1 MSDAAGDQRAQ
12 SSPDGASNAQRDA
25 SPAVADGAASA
36 GFASEGSEGSER
48 RRSPSDP
55 MDEPIEA
62 PTVARLQIPSF
73 GLRYLEQARRQ
84 LFARHPDYLPFLLR
98 RLDIH
103 PDMTVVDVG
112 CGTGVYTRLMASRL
126 HGEGAAIGVDIRP
139 TMIAQAHEVA
149 QEEGWGDLIAFVE
162 GDALALPLP
171 DACAD
176 RVFCNS
182 LLWLL
187 PDPAAALCEMRR
199 VLRPG
204 GVAFAAEPDGGL
216 THSYDPTNPRLSD
229 LEQRFQQA
237 YVRGARELDGHDYEI
252 GRKLPSLFLA
262 AGFVAI
268 RAYPRLFV
276 AAGSDLGADPAAGLA
291 ERQAEYRQALAATL
305 TATPEAQA
313 QRERRWRRARLGG
326 MTDDELAE
334 HEQATIAYLRERAE
348 SLQAILADGSV
359 YLYGGLLCEGL
370 RFDDDDYE
378 ADAGEYHDG
387 EPSGK

>member
-1 MSDAAGDQRAQ
+1 MSEAVGDQSAQ
-12 SSPDGASNAQRDA
+12 PSPGAS
-25 SPAVADGAASA
+25 ASA
-36 GFASEGSEGSER
+36 AADAVGAVRDCGANGGLREADAHER
-48 RRSPSDP
+48 LRGDSGPVDG
-55 MDEPIEA
+55 PIEA
-62 PTVARLQIPSF
+62 PTVARLQTPSF
-73 GLRYLEQARRQ
+73 GLRYLEHARRQ
-84 LFARHPDYLPFLLR
+84 LFARHPDYLPFLMR
-98 RLDIH
+98 HLDIH

-126 HGEGAAIGVDIRP
+126 HGEGAAVGVDLRP
-139 TMIAQAHEVA
+139 TMVAQAHEIA

-187 PDPAAALCEMRR
+187 PDPAAALREMRR

-204 GVAFAAEPDGGL
+204 GFAFAAEPDGGL
-216 THSYDPTNPRLSD
+216 THSYDPTNPRLSE

-237 YVRGARELDGHDYEI
+237 YVQGARELDGHDYEI

-276 AAGSDLGADPAAGLA
+276 AAGSDLGDDPEAGLA
-291 ERQAEYRQALAATL
+291 ERQTEYQQALVATL
-305 TATPEAQA
+305 AATPEAQA
-313 QRERRWRRARLGG
+313 QRERRWRRARTGG

-334 HEQATIAYLRERAE
+334 HEALTIAYLRERAE
-348 SLQAILADGSV
+348 SPRAILADGSV

-370 RFDDDDYE
+370 RFDETDEDSE
-378 ADAGEYHDG
+378 SAGSQPH